1 MAMTLVDA
9 AKLSNDV
16 LQAGVIELIVKDDPI
31 FAKIPFKDITG
42 NGLTY
47 NVETTEATAQFY
59 SVGDTWVETTGT
71 TTPTTATLKIL
82 GGDSDVDNF
91 LKETR
96 SNINDLKQEAL
107 EAKIKAVKKEFMDE
121 FFYGHTTL
129 DAKGFM
135 GMHKLI
141 ESETYNTVP
150 VGGTSGNPAVLSMTK
165 LEEAIDMVKGIE
177 PQMLVMS
184 KLMRRS
190 INTYR
195 QAAGG
200 ITYTDLGNRRV
211 EELFGLPVYACD
223 FVRDTENIL
232 NSYTTAA
239 KYGYDND
246 VTTADD
252 GTSIFVL
259 SFAPQACCGLQKG
272 PLTIE
277 SFDKL
282 ETKDASRYRIKWYV
296 SIMCQNIL
304 TCAKVTGIDPDGTVV
319 I

>member
-1 MAMTLVDA
+1 MAKTLVDA

-31 FAKIPFKDITG
+31 FAMIPFKDIVG

-59 SVGDTWVETTGT
+59 SVGDTWVESTGT
-71 TTPTTATLKIL
+71 TTQTTATLKIL

-91 LKETR
+91 LLETR

-129 DAKGFM
+129 DAKGFN
-135 GMHKLI
+135 GLHELV
-141 ESETYNTVP
+141 ENETYNTVA
-150 VGGTSGNPAVLSMTK
+150 VGGTSGNPAALSMTK
-165 LEEAIDMVKGIE
+165 LEEGIDKVKGIK

-190 INTYR
+190 INTYK

-211 EELFGLPVYACD
+211 MELFELPVYACD
-223 FVRDTENIL
+223 FVGDTENIL
-232 NSYTTAA
+232 HAYAST
-239 KYGYDND
+239 YGYDND

-259 SFAPQACCGLQKG
+259 SFAPQACCGIQKG

-277 SFDKL
+277 SFPKL

-296 SIMCQNIL
+296 SLMLQNIL

-319 I
+319 V

>member
-1 MAMTLVDA
+1 MAKTLVDA

-31 FAKIPFKDITG
+31 FAMIPFKDIVG

-59 SVGDTWVETTGT
+59 SVGDTWVESTGT
-71 TTPTTATLKIL
+71 TTQTTATLKIL

-91 LKETR
+91 LLETR

-121 FFYGHTTL
+121 FFYGHTSL
-129 DAKGFM
+129 DAKGFN
-135 GMHKLI
+135 GLHELV
-141 ESETYNTVP
+141 ENETYNTVA
-150 VGGTSGNPAVLSMTK
+150 VGATSGNPAALSMTK
-165 LEEAIDMVKGIE
+165 LEEGIDKVKGIK

-190 INTYR
+190 INTYK

-211 EELFGLPVYACD
+211 MELFELPVYACD
-223 FVRDTENIL
+223 FVGDTENIL
-232 NSYTTAA
+232 HAYAST
-239 KYGYDND
+239 YGYDND

-259 SFAPQACCGLQKG
+259 SFAPQACCGIQKG

-277 SFDKL
+277 SFPKL

-296 SIMCQNIL
+296 SLMLQNIL

-319 I
+319 V